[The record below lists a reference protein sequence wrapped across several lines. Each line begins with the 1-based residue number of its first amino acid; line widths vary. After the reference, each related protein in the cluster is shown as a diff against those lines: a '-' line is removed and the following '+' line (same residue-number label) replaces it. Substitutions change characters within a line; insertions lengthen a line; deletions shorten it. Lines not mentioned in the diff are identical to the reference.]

1 MAISCSTETSPALV
15 AVFLKAFQVRF
26 KHMEG
31 PREAVAAL
39 TAEVLVAAGRDC
51 QASLERRVGEI
62 DRVGGEVQ
70 AEEVEKRDAMKDGVS
85 LLVHMFEQ
93 FREGL
98 FDDVEFSRV
107 GLCGLF
113 HALAVADI

>member
-1 MAISCSTETSPALV
+1 
-15 AVFLKAFQVRF
+15 
-26 KHMEG
+26 MEG

-51 QASLERRVGEI
+51 EASLNRKT
-62 DRVGGEVQ
+62 GEVGSR
-70 AEEVEKRDAMKDGVS
+70 EKDDTEKGDNVVKDGVS

-98 FDDVEFSRV
+98 FDDAEFSRV
-107 GLCGLF
+107 GVAVG
-113 HALAVADI
+113 ALGHTDVRK